1 MKFLV
6 FFPLLFSTVAAAD
19 WVLMDSLKMGSN
31 FRDYEGR
38 KVRGARMNVYIENR
52 MPTKHE
58 WGIYDAYLLSDV
70 TSKKGKRN
78 HSVMSQFDLH
88 CHEKIFHVV
97 KSTVYSGAMGTG
109 DVVTETKPFKEGW
122 WVFGS
127 RNGARHGFYSHLAE
141 KMCATLG
148 AVDEK
153 IPVKRGDHNH

>member
-70 TSKKGKRN
+70 TSKKGKRD

-109 DVVTETKPFKEGW
+109 DVVTENKPFKGW